1 MTMPSRA
8 QDWLKQAKRDFS
20 HAEADLKSG
29 YYEWSCFSAQQA
41 AEKAVKAICQL
52 QNGEAWGH
60 SITGILKK
68 LVERFPEFDPLIKNA
83 MNLDKLYIPSRYPNG
98 FDSGT
103 PEDYFT
109 EEDARKAIEDARII
123 IAFCESRFSG

>member
-1 MTMPSRA
+1 MASRA

-29 YYEWSCFSAQQA
+29 YYEWSCYSAQQS
-41 AEKAVKAICQL
+41 AEKAVKAVCKL
-52 QNGEAWGH
+52 QNGEARGH

-68 LVERFPEFDPLIKNA
+68 LAARFPEIDSLIQSA

-109 EEDARKAIEDARII
+109 AEDARKAIEDARII